1 MHKLLLLL
9 ILSFFSTQ
17 GFTASCPD
25 GSEPVRTISADGSYF
40 LYKCGNI
47 NNNKKSS
54 NTNEDT
60 IVVQKITPPKDICS
74 ETIKKRITSEEY
86 LTESKSFIVLKNRL
100 IAAALD
106 DAFQQVNGKE
116 IRNFQS
122 LALSSENGL
131 ENENF
136 IDLTNSKYNGNISS
150 YDVIDRQILDLGSG
164 VTVLSMV
171 IDATVCIKDKNIFTR
186 DVLLIGDFTY
196 KNSKLLALK
205 SEIESVFSQESKSFE
220 LGYGN
225 PSTSYHDILVTG
237 KINNVTTEKVVDK
250 KATEEA
256 RKSTSKQVDSTTGDA
271 EFLMILSAI
280 ANNKNDSDA
289 VFSEVTKTL
298 SNISQQ
304 KIQKNNPK
312 ISISVVKIFVSVT
325 ANHKTDNRTYTATAE
340 SKEEISED
348 LLSNYDLD
356 SLAIGAIRKASKEL
370 YVKLNNR
377 SLN

>member
-1 MHKLLLLL
+1 
-9 ILSFFSTQ
+9 
-17 GFTASCPD
+17 
-25 GSEPVRTISADGSYF
+25 
-40 LYKCGNI
+40 
-47 NNNKKSS
+47 
-54 NTNEDT
+54 
-60 IVVQKITPPKDICS
+60 
-74 ETIKKRITSEEY
+74 
-86 LTESKSFIVLKNRL
+86 
-100 IAAALD
+100 
-106 DAFQQVNGKE
+106 
-116 IRNFQS
+116 
-122 LALSSENGL
+122 
-131 ENENF
+131 
-136 IDLTNSKYNGNISS
+136 
-150 YDVIDRQILDLGSG
+150 
-164 VTVLSMV
+164 MV

-304 KIQKNNPK
+304 KKQKNNPK